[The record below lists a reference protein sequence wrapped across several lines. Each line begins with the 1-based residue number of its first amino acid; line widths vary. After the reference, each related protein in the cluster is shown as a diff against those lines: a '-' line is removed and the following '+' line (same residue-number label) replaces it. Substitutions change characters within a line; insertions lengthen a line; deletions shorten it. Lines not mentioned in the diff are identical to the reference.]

1 MVSFKDFFS
10 FKNNRFFWVNIG
22 AMILTV
28 IFLILAT
35 LYWLDFYT
43 RHGEAVVV
51 PDVKGKLYNEAEF
64 SITKQKLKVVV
75 IDSSFVK
82 GIKPNTILDQNPEG
96 GMKVKRGRI
105 VYLTINTDKEP
116 MITIPDIVDNSSYR
130 QAEAKLKALGFK
142 LTAPE
147 MIAGERDWVYGL
159 KFKNRN
165 ISAGERIPS
174 ESTLTLQVGNGSG
187 TTEGDSIVNV
197 KKVPTQNDPVVDDS
211 WF

>member
-10 FKNNRFFWVNIG
+10 FKNNRFFWLNIG
-22 AMILTV
+22 AMILAC
-28 IFLILAT
+28 FLIILAT

-43 RHGEAVVV
+43 MHGEAVVV
-51 PDVKGKLYNEAEF
+51 PNVKGKLYNEAEF

-82 GIKPNTILDQNPEG
+82 GIKPNTILEQNPDG
-96 GMKVKRGRI
+96 GMKVKEGRI

-130 QAEAKLKALGFK
+130 QAEAKLRSLGFK

-159 KFKNRN
+159 KFMNRN
-165 ISAGERIPS
+165 ISAGEKIPS
-174 ESTLTLQVGNGSG
+174 ESTLTLQVGNGSS
-187 TTEGDSIVNV
+187 TAEGDSVTNV
-197 KKVPTQNDPVVDDS
+197 RSTMQNDPVVDDS

>member
-10 FKNNRFFWVNIG
+10 FKNNRFFWLNIG
-22 AMILTV
+22 AMILAC
-28 IFLILAT
+28 FLIILGT

-43 RHGEAVVV
+43 MHGEAVVV
-51 PDVKGKLYNEAEF
+51 PNVKGKLYNEAEF

-82 GIKPNTILDQNPEG
+82 GIKPNTILEQNPDG
-96 GMKVKRGRI
+96 GMKVKEGRI

-130 QAEAKLKALGFK
+130 QAEAKLRSLGFK

-159 KFKNRN
+159 KFMNRN
-165 ISAGERIPS
+165 ISAGEKIPS
-174 ESTLTLQVGNGSG
+174 ESTLTLQVGNGSS
-187 TTEGDSIVNV
+187 TAEGDSVTNV
-197 KKVPTQNDPVVDDS
+197 RSTTQNDPVVDDS

>member
-10 FKNNRFFWVNIG
+10 FKNNRFFWLNIG
-22 AMILTV
+22 AMILAC
-28 IFLILAT
+28 FLIILGT

-43 RHGEAVVV
+43 MHGEAVVV
-51 PDVKGKLYNEAEF
+51 PNVKGKLYNEAEF
-64 SITKQKLKVVV
+64 SITKLKLKVVV

-82 GIKPNTILDQNPEG
+82 GIKPNTILEQNPDG
-96 GMKVKRGRI
+96 GMKVKEGRI

-130 QAEAKLKALGFK
+130 QAEAKLRSLGFK

-147 MIAGERDWVYGL
+147 LIAGERDWVYGL
-159 KFKNRN
+159 KFMNRN
-165 ISAGERIPS
+165 ISAGEKIPS
-174 ESTLTLQVGNGSG
+174 ESTLTLQVGNGSS
-187 TTEGDSIVNV
+187 TAEGDSVTNV
-197 KKVPTQNDPVVDDS
+197 RSTTQNDPVVDDS

>member
-10 FKNNRFFWVNIG
+10 FKNNRFFWLNIG
-22 AMILTV
+22 AMILAC
-28 IFLILAT
+28 FLIILGT

-43 RHGEAVVV
+43 MHGEAVVV
-51 PDVKGKLYNEAEF
+51 PNVKGKLYNEAEF

-82 GIKPNTILDQNPEG
+82 GIKPNTILEQNPDG
-96 GMKVKRGRI
+96 GMKVKEGRI

-130 QAEAKLKALGFK
+130 QAEAKLRSLGFK

-147 MIAGERDWVYGL
+147 MISGERDWVYGL
-159 KFKNRN
+159 KFMNRN
-165 ISAGERIPS
+165 ISAGEKIPS
-174 ESTLTLQVGNGSG
+174 ESTLTLQVGNGSS
-187 TTEGDSIVNV
+187 TAEGDSVTNV
-197 KKVPTQNDPVVDDS
+197 RSTTQNDPVVDDS

>member
-10 FKNNRFFWVNIG
+10 FKNNRFFWLNIG
-22 AMILTV
+22 AMILAC
-28 IFLILAT
+28 FLIILGT

-43 RHGEAVVV
+43 MHGEAVVV
-51 PDVKGKLYNEAEF
+51 PNVKGKLYNEAEF
-64 SITKQKLKVVV
+64 SITKQKLKVMV

-82 GIKPNTILDQNPEG
+82 GIKPNTILEQNPDG
-96 GMKVKRGRI
+96 GMKVKEGRI

-130 QAEAKLKALGFK
+130 QAEAKLRSLGFK

-147 MIAGERDWVYGL
+147 LIAGERDWVYGL
-159 KFKNRN
+159 KFMNRN
-165 ISAGERIPS
+165 ISAGEKIPS
-174 ESTLTLQVGNGSG
+174 ESTLTLQVGNGSS
-187 TTEGDSIVNV
+187 TAEGDSVTNV
-197 KKVPTQNDPVVDDS
+197 RSTTQNDPVVDDS

>member
-1 MVSFKDFFS
+1 M
-10 FKNNRFFWVNIG
+10 
-22 AMILTV
+22 
-28 IFLILAT
+28 
-35 LYWLDFYT
+35 
-43 RHGEAVVV
+43 HGEAVVV
-51 PDVKGKLYNEAEF
+51 PNVKGKLYNEAEF

-82 GIKPNTILDQNPEG
+82 GIKPNTILEQNPDG
-96 GMKVKRGRI
+96 GMKVKEGRI

-130 QAEAKLKALGFK
+130 QAEAKLRSLGFK

-159 KFKNRN
+159 KFMNRN
-165 ISAGERIPS
+165 ISAGEKIPS
-174 ESTLTLQVGNGSG
+174 ESTLTLQVGNGSS
-187 TTEGDSIVNV
+187 TAEGDSVTNV
-197 KKVPTQNDPVVDDS
+197 RSTTQNDPVVDDS

>member
-10 FKNNRFFWVNIG
+10 FKNNRFFWLNIG
-22 AMILTV
+22 AMILAC
-28 IFLILAT
+28 FLIILGT

-43 RHGEAVVV
+43 MHGEAVVV
-51 PDVKGKLYNEAEF
+51 PNVKGKLYNEAEF

-82 GIKPNTILDQNPEG
+82 GIKPNTILEQNPDG
-96 GMKVKRGRI
+96 GMKVKEGRI

-130 QAEAKLKALGFK
+130 QAEAKLRSLGFK

-147 MIAGERDWVYGL
+147 LIAGERDWVYGL
-159 KFKNRN
+159 KFMNRN
-165 ISAGERIPS
+165 ISAGEKIPS
-174 ESTLTLQVGNGSG
+174 ESTLTLQVGNGSS
-187 TTEGDSIVNV
+187 TAEGDSVTNV
-197 KKVPTQNDPVVDDS
+197 RSTTQNDPVVDDS

>member
-1 MVSFKDFFS
+1 MTSFKDFFS
-10 FKNNRFFWVNIG
+10 FKKNQFFWINII
-22 AMILTV
+22 AMIFALIV
-28 IFLILAT
+28 IILGT

-43 RHGEAVVV
+43 RHGDAVVV

-64 SITKQKLKVVV
+64 DITRQKLKAVV

-82 GIKPNTILDQNPEG
+82 GIKPNTILEQNPNG
-96 GMKVKRGRI
+96 GMKVKEGRI

-130 QAEAKLKALGFK
+130 QAEAKLRSLGFK

-159 KFKNRN
+159 KYKNRN
-165 ISAGERIPS
+165 VSTGEKIPS
-174 ESTLTLQVGNGSG
+174 ESTLTIQVGNGSRAV
-187 TTEGDSIVNV
+187 EGDSILNEQ
-197 KKVPTQNDPVVDDS
+197 KATQNDPVVDDS

>member
-10 FKNNRFFWVNIG
+10 FKNNRFFWLNIG
-22 AMILTV
+22 AMILAC
-28 IFLILAT
+28 FLIILGT

-43 RHGEAVVV
+43 MHGEAVVV
-51 PDVKGKLYNEAEF
+51 PNVKGKLYNEAEF

-82 GIKPNTILDQNPEG
+82 GIKPNIILEQNPDG
-96 GMKVKRGRI
+96 GMKVKEGRI

-130 QAEAKLKALGFK
+130 QAEAKLRSLGFK

-159 KFKNRN
+159 KFMNRN
-165 ISAGERIPS
+165 ISAGEKIPS
-174 ESTLTLQVGNGSG
+174 ESTLTLQVGNGSS
-187 TTEGDSIVNV
+187 TAEGDSVTNV
-197 KKVPTQNDPVVDDS
+197 RSTTQNDPVVDDS

>member
-10 FKNNRFFWVNIG
+10 FKNNRFFWLNIG
-22 AMILTV
+22 AMILAC
-28 IFLILAT
+28 FLIILGT

-43 RHGEAVVV
+43 MHGEAVVV
-51 PDVKGKLYNEAEF
+51 PNVKGKLYNEAEF

-82 GIKPNTILDQNPEG
+82 GIKPNTILEQNPDG
-96 GMKVKRGRI
+96 GMKVKEGRI

-130 QAEAKLKALGFK
+130 QAEAKLRSLGFK

-159 KFKNRN
+159 KYMNRN
-165 ISAGERIPS
+165 ISAGEKIPS
-174 ESTLTLQVGNGSG
+174 ESTLTLQVGNGSS
-187 TTEGDSIVNV
+187 TAEGDSVTNV
-197 KKVPTQNDPVVDDS
+197 RSTTQNDPVVDDS

>member
-10 FKNNRFFWVNIG
+10 FKNNRFFWLNIG
-22 AMILTV
+22 EMILAC
-28 IFLILAT
+28 FLIILGT

-43 RHGEAVVV
+43 MHGEAVVV
-51 PDVKGKLYNEAEF
+51 PNVKGKLYNEAEF

-82 GIKPNTILDQNPEG
+82 GIKPNTILEQNPDG
-96 GMKVKRGRI
+96 GMKVKEGRI

-130 QAEAKLKALGFK
+130 QAEAKLRSLGFK

-159 KFKNRN
+159 KFMNRN
-165 ISAGERIPS
+165 ISAGEKIPS
-174 ESTLTLQVGNGSG
+174 ESTLTLQVGNGSS
-187 TTEGDSIVNV
+187 TAEGDSVTNV
-197 KKVPTQNDPVVDDS
+197 RSTTQNDPVVDDS

>member
-10 FKNNRFFWVNIG
+10 FKNNRFFWLNIG
-22 AMILTV
+22 AMILAC
-28 IFLILAT
+28 FLIILGT

-43 RHGEAVVV
+43 MHGEAVVV
-51 PDVKGKLYNEAEF
+51 PNVKGKLYNEAEF

-82 GIKPNTILDQNPEG
+82 GIKPNTILEQNPDG
-96 GMKVKRGRI
+96 GMKVKEGRI

-130 QAEAKLKALGFK
+130 QAEAKLRSLGFK

-159 KFKNRN
+159 KFMNRN
-165 ISAGERIPS
+165 ISAGEKIPS
-174 ESTLTLQVGNGSG
+174 ESTLTLQVGNGSS
-187 TTEGDSIVNV
+187 TAEGDSVTNV
-197 KKVPTQNDPVVDDS
+197 RSTMQNDPVVDDS

>member
-10 FKNNRFFWVNIG
+10 FKNNQFFWVNII
-22 AMILTV
+22 AMIFA
-28 IFLILAT
+28 IIIIILGT

-43 RHGEAVVV
+43 RHGDAVVV

-64 SITKQKLKVVV
+64 NITRQKLKAVV

-82 GIKPNTILDQNPEG
+82 GIKPNTVLDQNPDG
-96 GMKVKRGRI
+96 GMKVKEGRI

-130 QAEAKLKALGFK
+130 QAEAKLRSLGFK

-159 KFKNRN
+159 KYKNRN
-165 ISAGERIPS
+165 ISAGEKIPS
-174 ESTLTLQVGNGSG
+174 ESTLTLQVGNGSS
-187 TTEGDSIVNV
+187 TAEGDSILNER
-197 KKVPTQNDPVVDDS
+197 KATQNDPVVDDS

>member
-10 FKNNRFFWVNIG
+10 FKNNRFFWLNIG
-22 AMILTV
+22 AMILAC
-28 IFLILAT
+28 FLIILGT

-43 RHGEAVVV
+43 MHGEAVVV
-51 PDVKGKLYNEAEF
+51 PNVKGKLYNEAEF

-82 GIKPNTILDQNPEG
+82 GIKPNTILEQNPDG
-96 GMKVKRGRI
+96 GMKVKEGRI

-130 QAEAKLKALGFK
+130 QAEAKLRSLGFK

-159 KFKNRN
+159 KFMNRN
-165 ISAGERIPS
+165 ISAGEKISS
-174 ESTLTLQVGNGSG
+174 ESTLTLQVGNGSS
-187 TTEGDSIVNV
+187 TAEGDSVTNV
-197 KKVPTQNDPVVDDS
+197 RSTTQNDPVVDDS

>member
-10 FKNNRFFWVNIG
+10 FKNNRFFWLNIG
-22 AMILTV
+22 AMILAC
-28 IFLILAT
+28 FLIILGT

-43 RHGEAVVV
+43 MHGEAVVV
-51 PDVKGKLYNEAEF
+51 PNVKGKLYNEAEF

-82 GIKPNTILDQNPEG
+82 GIKPNTILEQNPDG
-96 GMKVKRGRI
+96 GMKVKEGRI

-130 QAEAKLKALGFK
+130 QAEAKLRSLGFK

-147 MIAGERDWVYGL
+147 LIAGERDWVYGL
-159 KFKNRN
+159 KFMNRN
-165 ISAGERIPS
+165 ISAGEKIPS
-174 ESTLTLQVGNGSG
+174 ESTLTLQVGNGSS
-187 TTEGDSIVNV
+187 TAEGDSVTNV
-197 KKVPTQNDPVVDDS
+197 RSTTQNDPVADDS

>member
-130 QAEAKLKALGFK
+130 QAEAKLKALGSK

-174 ESTLTLQVGNGSG
+174 ESTLTLQVGNGSS

>member
-1 MVSFKDFFS
+1 
-10 FKNNRFFWVNIG
+10 
-22 AMILTV
+22 
-28 IFLILAT
+28 
-35 LYWLDFYT
+35 
-43 RHGEAVVV
+43 
-51 PDVKGKLYNEAEF
+51 
-64 SITKQKLKVVV
+64 
-75 IDSSFVK
+75 
-82 GIKPNTILDQNPEG
+82 
-96 GMKVKRGRI
+96 MKVKRGRI

-174 ESTLTLQVGNGSG
+174 ESTLTLQVGNGSS

>member
-10 FKNNRFFWVNIG
+10 FKNNRFFWLNIG
-22 AMILTV
+22 AMILAC
-28 IFLILAT
+28 FLIILGT

-43 RHGEAVVV
+43 MHGEAVVV
-51 PDVKGKLYNEAEF
+51 PNVKGKLYNEAEF

-82 GIKPNTILDQNPEG
+82 GIKPNTILEQNPDG
-96 GMKVKRGRI
+96 GMKVKEGRI

-130 QAEAKLKALGFK
+130 QAEAKLRSLGFK

-159 KFKNRN
+159 KFMNRN
-165 ISAGERIPS
+165 ISAGEKIPS
-174 ESTLTLQVGNGSG
+174 ESTLTLQVGNGSS
-187 TTEGDSIVNV
+187 TAEGDSVTNV
-197 KKVPTQNDPVVDDS
+197 RSTTENDPVVDDS

>member
-10 FKNNRFFWVNIG
+10 FKKNRFFWLNIG
-22 AMILTV
+22 AMILAC
-28 IFLILAT
+28 FLIILGT

-43 RHGEAVVV
+43 MHGEAVVV
-51 PDVKGKLYNEAEF
+51 PNGKGKLYNEAEF

-82 GIKPNTILDQNPEG
+82 GIKSNTILEQNPDG
-96 GMKVKRGRI
+96 GMKVKEGRI

-130 QAEAKLKALGFK
+130 QAEAKLRSLGFK

-147 MIAGERDWVYGL
+147 LIAGERDWVYGL
-159 KFKNRN
+159 KFMNRN
-165 ISAGERIPS
+165 ISAGEKIPS
-174 ESTLTLQVGNGSG
+174 ESTLTLQVGNGSS
-187 TTEGDSIVNV
+187 TAEGDSVTNV
-197 KKVPTQNDPVVDDS
+197 RSTTQNDPVVDDS

>member
-10 FKNNRFFWVNIG
+10 FKNNRFFWLNIG
-22 AMILTV
+22 AMILAC
-28 IFLILAT
+28 FLIILGT

-43 RHGEAVVV
+43 MHGEAVVV
-51 PDVKGKLYNEAEF
+51 PNVKGKLYNEAEF

-82 GIKPNTILDQNPEG
+82 GIKPNTILEQNPDG
-96 GMKVKRGRI
+96 GMKVKEGRI

-130 QAEAKLKALGFK
+130 QAEAKLRSLGFK

-147 MIAGERDWVYGL
+147 LIAGERDWVYGL
-159 KFKNRN
+159 KFMNRN
-165 ISAGERIPS
+165 ISAGEKIPS
-174 ESTLTLQVGNGSG
+174 ESTLTLQVGNGSS
-187 TTEGDSIVNV
+187 TAEGDSVINV
-197 KKVPTQNDPVVDDS
+197 RSTTQNDPVVDDS

>member
-10 FKNNRFFWVNIG
+10 FKNNRFFWLNIG
-22 AMILTV
+22 AMILAC
-28 IFLILAT
+28 FLIILGT

-43 RHGEAVVV
+43 MHGEAVVV
-51 PDVKGKLYNEAEF
+51 PNVKGKLYNEAEF

-82 GIKPNTILDQNPEG
+82 GIKPNTILEQNPDG
-96 GMKVKRGRI
+96 GMKVKEGRI
-105 VYLTINTDKEP
+105 VYLTINNDKEP

-130 QAEAKLKALGFK
+130 QAEAKLRSLGFK

-159 KFKNRN
+159 KFMNRN
-165 ISAGERIPS
+165 ISAGEKIPS
-174 ESTLTLQVGNGSG
+174 ESTLTLQVGNGSS
-187 TTEGDSIVNV
+187 TAEGDSVTNV
-197 KKVPTQNDPVVDDS
+197 RSTTQNDPVVDDS

>member
-165 ISAGERIPS
+165 IPAGERIPS
-174 ESTLTLQVGNGSG
+174 ESTLTLQVGNGSS

>member
-10 FKNNRFFWVNIG
+10 FKNNRFFWLNIG
-22 AMILTV
+22 AMILAC
-28 IFLILAT
+28 FLIILGT

-43 RHGEAVVV
+43 IHGEAVVV
-51 PDVKGKLYNEAEF
+51 PNVKGKLYNEAEF

-82 GIKPNTILDQNPEG
+82 GIKPNTILEQNPDG
-96 GMKVKRGRI
+96 GMKVKEGRI

-130 QAEAKLKALGFK
+130 QAEAKLRSLGFK

-159 KFKNRN
+159 KFMNRN
-165 ISAGERIPS
+165 ISAGEKIPS
-174 ESTLTLQVGNGSG
+174 ESTLTLQVGNGSS
-187 TTEGDSIVNV
+187 TAEGDSVTNV
-197 KKVPTQNDPVVDDS
+197 RSTTQNDPVVDDS